1 MSHPPA
7 TNREYAYFCA
17 SGLFDPEE
25 ITELIGL
32 EPTEFWSAGD
42 QFVRRGHHRTRRGSH
57 WKLDSKLPDT
67 EPLSDHIEAI
77 LNRVSPHRI
86 GLLKASTKAKLQIVC
101 VGYYYQSFSWE
112 LKLDSQRLATDLN
125 ITFCFDIYNFED
137 PHEEMV
143 EMREQLNVRKALP
156 ED

>member
-7 TNREYAYFCA
+7 TDREYAYFRA
-17 SGLFDPEE
+17 SGLFDPEQ
-25 ITELIGL
+25 ITKLIGL
-32 EPTEFWSAGD
+32 EPTECWSVGD
-42 QFVRRGHHRTRRGSH
+42 EFVRRGHTRIRRGSH
-57 WKLDSKLPDT
+57 WRLDSKLPDT

-77 LNRVSPHRI
+77 LNRIAPHRA
-86 GLLKASTKAKLQIVC
+86 GLLKASTKVKLQIMC

-112 LKLDSQRLATDLN
+112 LNIDHQQLATNLN

-143 EMREQLNVRKALP
+143 EMREQLDIRRALP